1 MQKTGMNPY
10 LAGSL
15 SGLLLV
21 VSVYI
26 TGHFFG
32 ASTSYVR
39 NAAMLKEQV
48 APIVEKSHPIK
59 VEYYDIYI
67 PIIDWQWMF
76 VTGVIIGGFLTA
88 MAFGEFK
95 LRALPRRWKDRFGSS
110 IPKRAVIAFLGG
122 VIAMFGA
129 RMAGGCPSG
138 HGLSG
143 LSQLSLSGFVALGC
157 FFIGGVITAHILYKK
172 RIF

>member
-1 MQKTGMNPY
+1 MKNGMSPY
-10 LAGSL
+10 IAGAF

-21 VSVYI
+21 LSVWV

-48 APIVEKSHPIK
+48 APIVEGDTP
-59 VEYYDIYI
+59 VDVLYYDKYI

-88 MAFGEFK
+88 RAFGDFK
-95 LRALPRRWKDRFGSS
+95 LIALPDRWIARFGTS
-110 IPKRAVIAFLGG
+110 IRKRAVIAFIGG
-122 VIAMFGA
+122 MIAMFGA

-143 LSQLSLSGFVALGC
+143 LSQLALSGLIALGSFFVA
-157 FFIGGVITAHILYKK
+157 GVVTAHIMYKWK
-172 RIF
+172 RS

>member
-1 MQKTGMNPY
+1 MKKSGMNPY

-21 VSVYI
+21 VTVYV
-26 TGHFFG
+26 TGNFFG

-39 NAAMLKEQV
+39 NAAMLKAEV
-48 APIVEKSHPIK
+48 APIVEHNSPIA

-88 MAFGEFK
+88 MAFREFK
-95 LRALPRRWKDRFGSS
+95 LQALPRRWRDRFGSS
-110 IPKRAVIAFLGG
+110 ISKRAIIAFIGG

-143 LSQLSLSGFVALGC
+143 LSQLSLSGFVALCC
-157 FFIGGVITAHILYKK
+157 FFVGGVVTAHILYRK